1 MADIGLDGK
10 IKRFLAAALDKTVL
24 KDYRNALEDLRAAE
38 ALDRDNPEV
47 LYNLGICYA
56 RTGLYKS
63 AAEYFRRVLGLPLA
77 FVDINTVRKLLAYC
91 AIMYGE
97 YYEAERLLDTSLGI
111 SPGDVA
117 ALNMKGYCL
126 EKTGRRAEAIESYR
140 EIVAI
145 DQRNWNAHNSLAFL
159 IAESGGD
166 LSEAAGHASIAL
178 KARPAHPAYLD
189 TMGYVCMKRGQ
200 VRTARDHYKKALAQ
214 MPESKEIKAHIS
226 ELLGTRPGKRG

>member
-1 MADIGLDGK
+1 MADIGLDSK
-10 IKRFLAAALDKTVL
+10 IKRFLAAALSKSVMN
-24 KDYRNALEDLRAAE
+24 DYRNALEDLRAAE

-63 AAEYFRRVLGLPLA
+63 AAEYFRRVIDLPLA

-97 YYEAERLLDTSLGI
+97 YAEAERLLETSLGI
-111 SPGDVA
+111 SPRDAA
-117 ALNMKGYCL
+117 ALNMRGYCR
-126 EKTGRRAEAIESYR
+126 EKTGRYTEAIESYR
-140 EIVAI
+140 EIIGI
-145 DQRNWNAHNSLAFL
+145 DPRNWNAHNSLAFL

-166 LSEAAGHASIAL
+166 LAEAAGHASIAL
-178 KARPAHPAYLD
+178 KAKPAHPAYLD
-189 TMGYVCMKRGQ
+189 TMGYVYMKRGQ
-200 VRTARDHYKKALAQ
+200 ARAAKDHYKKALAQ
-214 MPESKEIKAHIS
+214 MPESAEIKAHIA

>member
-10 IKRFLAAALDKTVL
+10 IKRFLADALSKSVIN
-24 KDYRNALEDLRAAE
+24 DYRNAMEDLRAAE

-63 AAEYFRRVLGLPLA
+63 AAEYFRRVIDLPLV

-91 AIMYGE
+91 LIMYGE
-97 YYEAERLLDTSLGI
+97 YAAAERLLETSIGL
-111 SPGDVA
+111 SPRDAA
-117 ALNMKGYCL
+117 ALNMRGYCR
-126 EKTGRRAEAIESYR
+126 EKTGRYDEAIESYR
-140 EIVAI
+140 EIIGI
-145 DQRNWNAHNSLAFL
+145 DPRNWNAHNSLAFL

-166 LSEAAGHASIAL
+166 LAEAADHASIAL
-178 KARPAHPAYLD
+178 KAKPSHPAYLD

-200 VRTARDHYKKALAQ
+200 ARTARDHYKKALAR
-214 MPESKEIKAHIS
+214 MPESTEIKAHIA